1 MNSMAAFQEESE
13 VFATETVVV
22 EPSPVDVWAWTQT
35 ESAQLDLSS
44 MRSLQQTVLSNKPAR
59 RDLDEKLADV
69 ELTADDTSVSE
80 QHGIALWLR
89 GDYAEAA
96 SYLIHSASTPVATYI
111 YGECV
116 IHGRQLGRSSISGSS
131 LTVAERLAPFEK
143 QDSAYLTLR
152 LRALLA
158 SGDEESAAD
167 ALKAAPAAYKAS
179 ADGTYYAA
187 VLAEQGGDYE
197 TAEEL
202 FSSVLTMDPNHGA
215 TLFHEATRADLSA
228 DDEQAISIYER
239 LASSE
244 PPCLNALMNLGVLYE
259 DNDMYKEAVQCYR
272 RVLAAYPGHPR
283 AVLFLK
289 DATASLDMYYDEEQ
303 EVRKDKKAQVLKV
316 PVSDFELSVRSRNC
330 LAKMEI
336 ITLEDLVHK
345 TESELL
351 SYKNFGETSLKEILL
366 ILESKGLRL
375 GMSPDDEIVPA
386 GERTEDSLRSGD
398 PTPPPALVDPD
409 DERLTKSVNEMSLSV
424 RSRKCLSTL
433 NINTLGELCSYTVND
448 LLSQRNFG
456 QTSLNEIMEQLVHM
470 GLSLRTVDA

>member
-1 MNSMAAFQEESE
+1 MAAFQEESE
-13 VFATETVVV
+13 VYAAEAIAV
-22 EPSPVDVWAWTQT
+22 EPSPVDVWAWTQSA
-35 ESAQLDLSS
+35 SAQLNLSS

-59 RDLDEKLADV
+59 RELDERVDSSEAS
-69 ELTADDTSVSE
+69 ADDSSASE
-80 QHGIALWLR
+80 QRGIALWLR

-96 SYLIHSASTPVATYI
+96 SYLADSASTAVATYI

-116 IHGRQLGRSSISGSS
+116 IHGRQLGRDRISGTSA
-131 LTVAERLAPFEK
+131 TVAERLAPFEK
-143 QDSAYLTLR
+143 EDNAYLTLR

-158 SGDEESAAD
+158 AAD
-167 ALKAAPAAYKAS
+167 EDAAVEALKGAPAAYKAS

-187 VLAEQGGDYE
+187 VLAELAGDYD
-197 TAEEL
+197 TAEAL

-215 TLFHEATRADLSA
+215 TLFHEAARADLSS
-228 DDEQAISIYER
+228 DDEQAISLYER

-259 DNDMYKEAVQCYR
+259 DNDMYTEAVQCYR

-283 AVLFLK
+283 AILFLK

-336 ITLEDLVHK
+336 ITLEDLVRK

-375 GMSPDDEIVPA
+375 GMSPEDEIIPA
-386 GERTEDSLRSGD
+386 GDRAEEALRSD
-398 PTPPPALVDPD
+398 PTPPPALVDPN

-456 QTSLNEIMEQLVHM
+456 QTSLNEIMEQLTHM